1 MSDRSSQFLVTAP
14 VRSTGWMPARTSQI
28 RMVLHKQFFL
38 PDLTR
43 RPPFPGIVPSLSIV
57 SQRPLLAF
65 IPKVLPLEAQRVE
78 RGALA
83 AVSMSGNGSW
93 WSGCVSSEASLGF
106 GSPPLASISSEQGAG
121 EATTSQG
128 AGSGRSSRSPLG
140 IMAFSSGGG
149 STCLAWNGSDGRN
162 S

>member
-65 IPKVLPLEAQRVE
+65 IPK
-78 RGALA
+78 
-83 AVSMSGNGSW
+83 
-93 WSGCVSSEASLGF
+93 
-106 GSPPLASISSEQGAG
+106 SP
-121 EATTSQG
+121 
-128 AGSGRSSRSPLG
+128 
-140 IMAFSSGGG
+140 SSGGPEGGERGLG
-149 STCLAWNGSDGRN
+149 SCLYVRERLLVERVC
-162 S
+162 